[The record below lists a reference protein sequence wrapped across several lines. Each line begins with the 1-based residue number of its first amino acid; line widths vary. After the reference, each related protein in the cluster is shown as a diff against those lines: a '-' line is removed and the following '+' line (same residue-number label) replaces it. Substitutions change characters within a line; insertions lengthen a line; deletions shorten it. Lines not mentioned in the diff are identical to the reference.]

1 MTKAR
6 RGFFPI
12 IVGDQ
17 VSLQQGGA
25 VVLAAGDNLAVSQG
39 GGQVIGAGNSV
50 SVSQG
55 GSWIMGAG
63 SGITVDQGGAGL
75 MAGRHVRADRSIVG
89 MAVGGTVEI
98 EDSKVIVGSALTLI
112 AGIAIGFVLGW
123 LGSRRP

>member
-1 MTKAR
+1 MTEAR

-12 IVGDQ
+12 VVGDQ

-25 VVLAAGDNLAVSQG
+25 VVLAAKDNLQVSQG
-39 GGQVIGAGNSV
+39 GGQLIGAGNSI

-75 MAGRHVRADRSIVG
+75 IAGRHVRANRSVVG
-89 MAVGGTVEI
+89 VVIGANVEV
-98 EDSKVIVGSALTLI
+98 EDSKVIVGSGLTLMT
-112 AGIAIGFVLGW
+112 GIALGMIVGW
-123 LGSRRP
+123 LSTRRP

>member
-1 MTKAR
+1 MTEAR

-25 VVLAAGDNLAVSQG
+25 IVLAAKDNLAVSQG
-39 GGQVIGAGNSV
+39 GGQVIGAGNSIA
-50 SVSQG
+50 VSQG

-63 SGITVDQGGAGL
+63 SAINVDQGGAAL

-98 EDSKVIVGSALTLI
+98 EDSRVIVGSALTLM
-112 AGIAIGFVLGW
+112 AGVAAGMIVGW
-123 LGSRRP
+123 LSARKP

>member
-1 MTKAR
+1 MAKAR

-25 VVLAAGDNLAVSQG
+25 VVLAARDDLAVSQG
-39 GGQVIGAGNSV
+39 GGQVIGAGNSI

-75 MAGRHVRADRSIVG
+75 VAGRHVRADRSIVG
-89 MAVGGTVEI
+89 MAIGGTVEI
-98 EDSKVIVGSALTLI
+98 EDSDVMFGSVLTLM
-112 AGIAIGFVLGW
+112 AGVAVGLLVGW
-123 LGSRRP
+123 LSARKP